1 VTTARRLASAACD
14 HRRVAGT
21 ELRNPFKSEQ
31 DAFRILVVIVA
42 VAAIVI
48 ACAVLISTTLAAIL
62 GVLAVAIGLW
72 RAGGWLGQMLG
83 PPDDEDGAGGD
94 PDVRP

>member
-1 VTTARRLASAACD
+1 M
-14 HRRVAGT
+14 AGT

-62 GVLAVAIGLW
+62 GVIAVAIGVW
-72 RAGGWLGQMLG
+72 RAGGWLAQMLG
-83 PPDDEDGAGGD
+83 PPDDEDGTGSD
-94 PDVRP
+94 SDVRP

>member
-1 VTTARRLASAACD
+1 M
-14 HRRVAGT
+14 AGT

-72 RAGGWLGQMLG
+72 RAGGGLGQMLG

>member
-1 VTTARRLASAACD
+1 MAD
-14 HRRVAGT
+14 T

-42 VAAIVI
+42 AAAIVI

-62 GVLAVAIGLW
+62 GVIAVSIGLW

-94 PDVRP
+94 PNVRP